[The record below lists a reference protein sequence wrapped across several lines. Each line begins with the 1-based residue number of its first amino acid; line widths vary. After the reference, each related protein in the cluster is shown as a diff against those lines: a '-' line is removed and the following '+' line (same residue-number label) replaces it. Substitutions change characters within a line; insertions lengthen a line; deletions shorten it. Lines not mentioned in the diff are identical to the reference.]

1 MAATTYVSGPWKAA
15 AGTLQDILD
24 ELKSDGISGPDKVVG
39 LTHDGTNFVVV
50 YRYK

>member
-1 MAATTYVSGPWKAA
+1 MAATTYVSSPWKAA
-15 AGTLQDILD
+15 VGTSQ
-24 ELKSDGISGPDKVVG
+24 DKVVG